1 MMLLLKLI
9 GLVFMLAGFFAVSAI
24 IGMLVIGFVAYVDP
38 DVGTDLIVRYT
49 QLWGTVLDNE
59 KE

>member
-38 DVGTDLIVRYT
+38 DVGTELIVRYA